1 MYLSTELRDG
11 VYKAYSAV
19 AETPQAEHPFAVG
32 REFAER
38 LGYPTELL
46 NQLPAES
53 TEAFTGVSNVS
64 LFADIPVGSIILDV
78 GCGAGLD
85 SFIAAQRTG
94 ETGKVIGVD
103 FSEAMLTRARTAAT
117 KMKTTNVEFR
127 QSSAESLPLED
138 ASIDVAMVNGIF
150 NLNPAREKIF
160 QELAR
165 VMKAGGVVYSAE
177 MILREPLP
185 PEELNNNDDWFA

>member
-1 MYLSTELRDG
+1 MNLSTQLRDG

-46 NQLPAES
+46 NQLPSES

-85 SFIAAQRTG
+85 SLIAAQRTG
-94 ETGKVIGVD
+94 ETGRVIGVD
-103 FSEAMLTRARTAAT
+103 FSEAMLARARTAAT

-185 PEELNNNDDWFA
+185 PEELADNNNWFA

>member
-1 MYLSTELRDG
+1 MDRSSQLREG
-11 VYKAYSAV
+11 VYQAYSAV

-46 NQLPAES
+46 DQLPAES

-64 LFADIPVGSIILDV
+64 IFASIHAGSTVLDV

-85 SFIAAQRTG
+85 SLIAAQRTG
-94 ETGKVIGVD
+94 ENGRVIGVD
-103 FSEAMLTRARTAAT
+103 FSEAMLTRARTAA
-117 KMKTTNVEFR
+117 MKAKAMNVEFR
-127 QSSAESLPLED
+127 RSSAESMPIED
-138 ASIDVAMVNGIF
+138 ASIDVAIVNGIF

-165 VMKAGGVVYSAE
+165 VMKAGGAVYSAE

-185 PEELNNNDDWFA
+185 PEERGDDSDWFA

>member
-1 MYLSTELRDG
+1 MDRSTQLRDG

-46 NQLPAES
+46 NQLPSEA

-64 LFADIPVGSIILDV
+64 LFADIPFGSTILDV

-85 SFIAAQRTG
+85 SLIAAQRTG
-94 ETGKVIGVD
+94 ETGRVIGVD

-127 QSSAESLPLED
+127 QSSAETLPLED
-138 ASIDVAMVNGIF
+138 ASIDVALVNGIF

-185 PEELNNNDDWFA
+185 PEELNNNDNWFA

>member
-1 MYLSTELRDG
+1 MDLSSQLRAG

-19 AETPQAEHPFAVG
+19 AETPHAEHPFAVG

-46 NQLPAES
+46 DQLPSES

-64 LFADIPVGSIILDV
+64 LFASIPAGATVLDV

-85 SFIAAQRTG
+85 SLIAAQRAG
-94 ETGKVIGVD
+94 ENGRVIGID
-103 FSEAMLTRARTAAT
+103 FSEAMLARARTAAM
-117 KMKTTNVEFR
+117 KMKALNVEFR
-127 QSSAESLPLED
+127 RSSAESLPLED

-185 PEELNNNDDWFA
+185 PEELSDDSDWFA

>member
-1 MYLSTELRDG
+1 MDLSTQLRDG

-19 AETPQAEHPFAVG
+19 AETPQSEHPFAVG

-46 NQLPAES
+46 NQLPSES

-64 LFADIPVGSIILDV
+64 LFADIPAGSIVLDV

-85 SFIAAQRTG
+85 SLIAAQRTG
-94 ETGKVIGVD
+94 DMGKVIGVD
-103 FSEAMLTRARTAAT
+103 FSEPMLIRARTAAI
-117 KMKTTNVEFR
+117 KMMATNVEFR

-165 VMKAGGVVYSAE
+165 VMKTGGVVYSAE

-185 PEELNNNDDWFA
+185 PEELNNNDNWFA

>member
-1 MYLSTELRDG
+1 MNLSTQLRDG
-11 VYKAYSAV
+11 VYKAYSTV

-46 NQLPAES
+46 NQLPSES

-64 LFADIPVGSIILDV
+64 LFADIPVGSTILDV

-85 SFIAAQRTG
+85 SLIAAQRTG
-94 ETGKVIGVD
+94 ETGRVIGVD
-103 FSEAMLTRARTAAT
+103 FSEAMLARARTAAT

-185 PEELNNNDDWFA
+185 PEELADNNNWFA

>member
-1 MYLSTELRDG
+1 MDRSTQLRDG

-46 NQLPAES
+46 NQLPSES
-53 TEAFTGVSNVS
+53 TDAFTGVSNVS
-64 LFADIPVGSIILDV
+64 IFANIHVGSTVLDV

-85 SFIAAQRTG
+85 SLIAAQRTG
-94 ETGKVIGVD
+94 EIGRVIGVD
-103 FSEAMLTRARTAAT
+103 FSESMLTRAQTAAT
-117 KMKTTNVEFR
+117 KMKTTNVGFR
-127 QSSAESLPLED
+127 QSSAESLPLEN

-150 NLNPAREKIF
+150 NLNPARKKIF

-177 MILREPLP
+177 MILREALP
-185 PEELNNNDDWFA
+185 PEGLTNDDDWFA

>member
-1 MYLSTELRDG
+1 MIRSSQLRDG
-11 VYKAYSAV
+11 VYQAYSAV

-32 REFAER
+32 IEFAER

-46 NQLPAES
+46 NQLPSES
-53 TEAFTGVSNVS
+53 TEAFTGVSIVS
-64 LFADIPVGSIILDV
+64 LFASIPAGATVLDV

-85 SFIAAQRTG
+85 SLIAAQRAG
-94 ETGKVIGVD
+94 ENGRVIGVD
-103 FSEAMLTRARTAAT
+103 FSEAMLARARTAAM
-117 KMKTTNVEFR
+117 KMKAMNVEFR
-127 QSSAESLPLED
+127 LSSAESLPLED

-165 VMKAGGVVYSAE
+165 VMKVGGAVYSAE

-185 PEELNNNDDWFA
+185 PEELTNNDDWFA

>member
-1 MYLSTELRDG
+1 MIRSSQLRDG

-19 AETPQAEHPFAVG
+19 AEAPQAEHPFAVG

-46 NQLPAES
+46 HQLPTES

-64 LFADIPVGSIILDV
+64 LFASISAGATVLDV

-85 SFIAAQRTG
+85 SLIAAQRAG
-94 ETGKVIGVD
+94 ENGKVIGVD
-103 FSEAMLTRARTAAT
+103 FSEAMLARARTAAM
-117 KMKTTNVEFR
+117 KMKALNVEFR

-185 PEELNNNDDWFA
+185 PEELGDNSNWFA

>member
-185 PEELNNNDDWFA
+185 PEELNNNDNWFA

>member
-1 MYLSTELRDG
+1 MDRSSQLRDG

-46 NQLPAES
+46 DQIPPES
-53 TEAFTGVSNVS
+53 TEAFSGVSTVS
-64 LFADIPVGSIILDV
+64 LFAEIHSGVTVLDV

-85 SFIAAQRTG
+85 SLIASQRVG
-94 ETGKVIGVD
+94 KNGKVIGID
-103 FSEAMLTRARTAAT
+103 FSEAMLARAQTAAATT
-117 KMKTTNVEFR
+117 KMMNVEFR
-127 QSSAESLPLED
+127 QSSAESLPIED
-138 ASIDVAMVNGIF
+138 ASIDVALVNGIF
-150 NLNPAREKIF
+150 NLNPDREKIF
-160 QELAR
+160 AELAR
-165 VMKAGGVVYSAE
+165 VMKPGGVLYSAE

-185 PEELNNNDDWFA
+185 PDMQMDENDWFA

>member
-1 MYLSTELRDG
+1 
-11 VYKAYSAV
+11 
-19 AETPQAEHPFAVG
+19 
-32 REFAER
+32 
-38 LGYPTELL
+38 LL
-46 NQLPAES
+46 NQLPSES
-53 TEAFTGVSNVS
+53 IEAFTGVSNVS
-64 LFADIPVGSIILDV
+64 IFASIPAGAIVLDV

-85 SFIAAQRTG
+85 SLIAAQRTG
-94 ETGKVIGVD
+94 ESGKVIGVD
-103 FSEAMLTRARTAAT
+103 FSEAMLNRARTAAA
-117 KMKTTNVEFR
+117 KIKATNVEFR
-127 QSSAESLPLED
+127 QSSAESLPLEN

-185 PEELNNNDDWFA
+185 PEELTNNDDWFA

>member
-1 MYLSTELRDG
+1 MDLSFQLRDG

-38 LGYPTELL
+38 LGYPAELL
-46 NQLPAES
+46 NQLPSES
-53 TEAFTGVSNVS
+53 TDAFTGVSNVS
-64 LFADIPVGSIILDV
+64 IFASIPAGAIVLDV

-85 SFIAAQRTG
+85 SLIAAQRTG
-94 ETGKVIGVD
+94 ESGKVIGVD
-103 FSEAMLTRARTAAT
+103 FSEAMLNRARTAAA
-117 KMKTTNVEFR
+117 KIKATNVEFR
-127 QSSAESLPLED
+127 QSSAESLPLEN

-185 PEELNNNDDWFA
+185 PEELTNNDDWFA

>member
-1 MYLSTELRDG
+1 MDLSTQLRDG
-11 VYKAYSAV
+11 VYRAYSAV

-46 NQLPAES
+46 NQLPSES

-64 LFADIPVGSIILDV
+64 LFADIPVGSTILDV

-85 SFIAAQRTG
+85 SLIAAQRTG
-94 ETGKVIGVD
+94 ETGRVIGVD
-103 FSEAMLTRARTAAT
+103 FSEAMLARARTAAT

-127 QSSAESLPLED
+127 QSSAEALPLED

-185 PEELNNNDDWFA
+185 PEELNNNDNWFA

>member
-1 MYLSTELRDG
+1 MDRSTQLREG

-46 NQLPAES
+46 NQLPSES
-53 TEAFTGVSNVS
+53 IEAFTGVSNVS
-64 LFADIPVGSIILDV
+64 LFANIPVGSTILDV

-85 SFIAAQRTG
+85 SLIAAQRTG

-103 FSEAMLTRARTAAT
+103 FSEAMLTRARTSAT
-117 KMKTTNVEFR
+117 KMKATNVEFR

-138 ASIDVAMVNGIF
+138 ASIDLAMVNGIF

-177 MILREPLP
+177 MILREALP
-185 PEELNNNDDWFA
+185 PEELTNDDWFA

>member
-1 MYLSTELRDG
+1 MDLSTQLRDG

-46 NQLPAES
+46 NQLPLES

-64 LFADIPVGSIILDV
+64 IFADIPIGSTILDV

-85 SFIAAQRTG
+85 SLIAAQRTG

-103 FSEAMLTRARTAAT
+103 FSEAMLARARTAAT

-127 QSSAESLPLED
+127 RSSAESLPLD
-138 ASIDVAMVNGIF
+138 NASIDVAIVNGIF

-165 VMKAGGVVYSAE
+165 VMKVGGVVYSAE
-177 MILREPLP
+177 MILREALP
-185 PEELNNNDDWFA
+185 PEVLTNTDDWFA

>member
-1 MYLSTELRDG
+1 MIRSSQLRDG
-11 VYKAYSAV
+11 VYQAYSAV

-32 REFAER
+32 IEFAER

-46 NQLPAES
+46 NQLPSES
-53 TEAFTGVSNVS
+53 TEAFTGVSIVS
-64 LFADIPVGSIILDV
+64 LFADIPIGSTILDV

-85 SFIAAQRTG
+85 SLVAAQRTG

-103 FSEAMLTRARTAAT
+103 FSEAMLNRARIAAM
-117 KMKTTNVEFR
+117 KMKTANVEFR
-127 QSSAESLPLED
+127 QSSAEALPLED

-185 PEELNNNDDWFA
+185 PEEVTNTDDWFA

>member
-1 MYLSTELRDG
+1 MDHSTQLRDG

-46 NQLPAES
+46 NQLPSES

-64 LFADIPVGSIILDV
+64 LFADIPVGGTILDV

-85 SFIAAQRTG
+85 SLIAAQRTG

-103 FSEAMLTRARTAAT
+103 FSEAMLTRARAAAA
-117 KMKTTNVEFR
+117 KVKTPNVEFR
-127 QSSAESLPLED
+127 QSSAESLPIED

-165 VMKAGGVVYSAE
+165 VMKAGCWVNSAE

-185 PEELNNNDDWFA
+185 PEELIDNDDWFA

>member
-1 MYLSTELRDG
+1 MNLSTQLRDG

-46 NQLPAES
+46 NQLPSES

-64 LFADIPVGSIILDV
+64 LFADIPVGSTVLDV

-85 SFIAAQRTG
+85 SLIAAQRTG
-94 ETGKVIGVD
+94 ETGRVIGVD
-103 FSEAMLTRARTAAT
+103 FSEAMLARARTAAT

-185 PEELNNNDDWFA
+185 PEELADNNNWFA

>member
-1 MYLSTELRDG
+1 MDLSSQLRDG

-38 LGYPTELL
+38 LGYSAELL
-46 NQLPAES
+46 NQLPSEG

-64 LFADIPVGSIILDV
+64 IFADIPVGSTILDV

-85 SFIAAQRTG
+85 SLIAAQRTG
-94 ETGKVIGVD
+94 ETGRVIGVD

-117 KMKTTNVEFR
+117 KMKITNVEFR
-127 QSSAESLPLED
+127 QSSAETLPLED

-165 VMKAGGVVYSAE
+165 VMKTGGVVYSAE
-177 MILREPLP
+177 MILREPLL
-185 PEELNNNDDWFA
+185 PEEVANIDDWFA

>member
-1 MYLSTELRDG
+1 MDDSAQLRHG
-11 VYKAYSAV
+11 VYQAYTTV

-32 REFAER
+32 KEFAEK

-46 NQLPAES
+46 NQLPSES
-53 TEAFTGVSNVS
+53 VEAFTGVSNVS
-64 LFADIPVGSIILDV
+64 LFAEMKAGAIVLDV
-78 GCGAGLD
+78 GCGAGMD
-85 SFIAAQRTG
+85 SLIAAQRVG
-94 ETGKVIGVD
+94 ENGKVIGID
-103 FSEAMLTRARTAAT
+103 FSEAMLARAQTAAK
-117 KMKTTNVEFR
+117 KMNLSNLSFYSTP
-127 QSSAESLPLED
+127 AESMPVED

-165 VMKAGGVVYSAE
+165 VMKKGGAVFSAE

-185 PEELNNNDDWFA
+185 PEHTLNITDWFS

>member
-1 MYLSTELRDG
+1 MDLSTQLRDG

-38 LGYPTELL
+38 LGYSTELL
-46 NQLPAES
+46 NQLPSES

-64 LFADIPVGSIILDV
+64 IFGDIPVGSTILDV

-85 SFIAAQRTG
+85 SLIAAQRTG

-117 KMKTTNVEFR
+117 KMKIKNVEFR
-127 QSSAESLPLED
+127 QSSAESLPLD
-138 ASIDVAMVNGIF
+138 NASIDVAIVNGIF

-185 PEELNNNDDWFA
+185 PEELTNTDDWFA